1 MDDPLLDIFVT
12 FVKVESLLNSV
23 FDLYSRDSTDECRKV
38 KKHVRVTHM

>member
-1 MDDPLLDIFVT
+1 MDNPLLDIFVT

-23 FDLYSRDSTDECRKV
+23 FDLYSRDLTDEYRKV